1 MFAYYLLDLKKKKKK
16 LENIPNK
23 YTQTELLLKHGL
35 SEGKTSSW
43 DSRSQFFEPNLICT
57 VTNIRLTRNPVTEEL
72 QEKEKINNK
81 NKEIVNMKFK
91 CDQCNFTFKK
101 QITLKKHK
109 NTKHS
114 QPQNRLG
121 VGQFG
126 YVFDVSPGKQN
137 EAKAM
142 REEWRNDDVEAQVL
156 SRAKSSSLS
165 SIKEDDDNDDSEED
179 EAFFAKYDDDG
190 NFIG

>member
-91 CDQCNFTFKK
+91 CDQCNFTG
-101 QITLKKHK
+101 IL
-109 NTKHS
+109 
-114 QPQNRLG
+114 PIMPL
-121 VGQFG
+121 VPG
-126 YVFDVSPGKQN
+126 YSCSVPGYPG
-137 EAKAM
+137 
-142 REEWRNDDVEAQVL
+142 
-156 SRAKSSSLS
+156 
-165 SIKEDDDNDDSEED
+165 SIPACPESVPECL
-179 EAFFAKYDDDG
+179 
-190 NFIG
+190 